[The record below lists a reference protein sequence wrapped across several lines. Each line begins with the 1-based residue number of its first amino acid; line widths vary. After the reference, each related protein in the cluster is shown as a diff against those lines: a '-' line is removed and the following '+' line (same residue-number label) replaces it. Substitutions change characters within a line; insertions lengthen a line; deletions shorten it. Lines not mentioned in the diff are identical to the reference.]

1 MKNLLIIFSISAFM
15 LSGSYLFAQTEV
27 QPAPKSKSSKKSK
40 AAAQPATIK
49 TGSAATAQPTNTN
62 TDTGTGSGTTPAV
75 KSPADI
81 KEAPAK
87 GGTAVLQ
94 TPANV
99 NADFNILDKYSSPI
113 VEEKTNGKINWTQQ
127 FVEASGQAVIDTVK
141 FKNPSQA
148 KAMAIRGAVVVAQRN
163 LLEMV
168 KGVNVVGETTVQDM
182 VTMNDYVYTRVEG
195 VVKGA
200 QQVGGPRE
208 KDGMM
213 EVTLRMPIYGEKGIA
228 GTFGDQELMMA
239 RKKMGL
245 MEASAMMDETATGS
259 EVIDGSKPFVFNFK
273 GQLLDPSMFPVVV
286 DEKGGV
292 KLDFSKWYD
301 PKTGKFPQYLQLGK
315 EVMNDLGF
323 QKGVDVIDLVQN
335 SKGQFTLPQ
344 NSQKKV
350 VWQKIG
356 NVAQKIGKV
365 LFSFI

>member
-1 MKNLLIIFSISAFM
+1 MKKTILFFLASCLITFAN
-15 LSGSYLFAQTEV
+15 AQTGT
-27 QPAPKSKSSKKSK
+27 QPAPASKSKSSKKSK

-49 TGSAATAQPTNTN
+49 SGNAATAQPANPN
-62 TDTGTGSGTTPAV
+62 TDTGTGTTPAV
-75 KSPADI
+75 KSPAEI

-99 NADFNILDKYSSPI
+99 NADFNILEKYSAPI
-113 VEEKTNGKINWTQQ
+113 VKEKPNGKVNWTQQ
-127 FVEASGQAVIDTVK
+127 FVEARGQAVIDTVK
-141 FKNPSQA
+141 FKNIAQA
-148 KAMAIRGAVVVAQRN
+148 KAMATRGAVVVAQRN

-182 VTMNDYVYTRVEG
+182 ITMNDYVYTRVEG

-200 QQVGGPRE
+200 QQVGGARE
-208 KDGMM
+208 MDGMM
-213 EVTLRMPIYGEKGIA
+213 EVTLRMPIYGETGIA
-228 GTFGDQELMMA
+228 GTFGDNELMMA

-245 MEASAMMDETATGS
+245 MEASAMLDETATGS
-259 EVIDGSKPFVFNFK
+259 EVVDGSKPFVFNFK

-286 DEKGGV
+286 DDKGGV

-301 PKTGKFPQYLQLGK
+301 AKTGKFPQYLQLGK
-315 EVMNDLGF
+315 EVMNDVGF
-323 QKGVDVIDLVQN
+323 QKGVDIIDLVQN